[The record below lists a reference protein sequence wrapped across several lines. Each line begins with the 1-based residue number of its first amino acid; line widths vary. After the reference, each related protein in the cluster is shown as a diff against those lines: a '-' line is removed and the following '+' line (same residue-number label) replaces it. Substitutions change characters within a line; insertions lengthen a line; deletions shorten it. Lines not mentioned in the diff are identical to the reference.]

1 MVVQNLMAVDAL
13 IVHIVTKVPAHPV
26 LAVPMVTVLKKVT
39 RDLEKTG
46 AGAER
51 RSRTTMAKRRRLDRV
66 STALTR
72 ILVKNAPADTLVL
85 RVIVIL
91 FSMKNLVPFAKLK
104 VKICTIRLTSAGFQR
119 ADTLHRVPY
128 GLRFHIIVKR
138 ITMEATKKV
147 SFISNQP
154 PLLIII

>member
-1 MVVQNLMAVDAL
+1 MVVGGL
-13 IVHIVTKVPAHPV
+13 IVPTVIKVPAHSV
-26 LAVPMVTVLKKVT
+26 LAVPMVMDLKRVT
-39 RDLEKTG
+39 KGLERTG
-46 AGAER
+46 AGAEP
-51 RSRTTMAKRRRLDRV
+51 RSRTKMAKRRRLDRV

-119 ADTLHRVPY
+119 ADTLHQVPY
-128 GLRFHIIVKR
+128 GLRFHITEKR

-147 SFISNQP
+147 SFISNQS